1 MQRSGKYFAA
11 EHHETA
17 RGQELWR
24 CDAAGIGG
32 SGLESGE
39 RACGEYYEMNGLRR
53 KRRTACKQSGNQ
65 SGGYPYPCVAC
76 AIIKQ
81 AEVSTCF
88 PRTYTGFILQGLHH
102 PGDLQAVEV
111 PE

>member
-1 MQRSGKYFAA
+1 MFSYIT
-11 EHHETA
+11 ENTYITIETMH
-17 RGQELWR
+17 
-24 CDAAGIGG
+24 
-32 SGLESGE
+32 
-39 RACGEYYEMNGLRR
+39 YEMRGLNFVCRYR
-53 KRRTACKQSGNQ
+53 DYEEKYAF
-65 SGGYPYPCVAC
+65 AC